1 MASSAAP
8 NLHANF
14 GLPVCLSGITH
25 PLPLPLPEEMADH
38 DRRRKA
44 MKTSAAFE
52 SKDTSWRS
60 SSAADD
66 QERGN
71 QTSPGDADFAS
82 VLRDL
87 ASISLGHT
95 AKAA

>member
-1 MASSAAP
+1 MASAAP

-14 GLPVCLSGITH
+14 GLPVCLSGI
-25 PLPLPLPEEMADH
+25 PLPLPQEMADH

-44 MKTSAAFE
+44 MKTPAAAAAFE
-52 SKDTSWRS
+52 PKDTWGS
-60 SSAADD
+60 SSGA
-66 QERGN
+66 ERGN
-71 QTSPGDADFAS
+71 QTSPGPGDSDFAS

-87 ASISLGHT
+87 GSISLGRT

>member
-44 MKTSAAFE
+44 MKTPAVIE
-52 SKDTSWRS
+52 PTDTWRS
-60 SSAADD
+60 SSADD